1 MNGSVLLLSF
11 IVIVM
16 LHNLN
21 GRSDDLKQYFKLKNS
36 WGCCPN
42 SNYTCCLQSQVRTRQ
57 HVKQCNHIQKVRA
70 SQFHSG
76 MGTQIQTICAY
87 TFLTLNLNHVCVCVC
102 VRVCANDEG
111 LCMWVWVCVHV
122 CVCVHD
128 FMCGVWVYVH
138 VRAFVM
144 QCVSVCV
151 SVRLCECRCV
161 YVCACVC
168 T

>member
-1 MNGSVLLLSF
+1 MGLLPQLELLAVFSHKF
-11 IVIVM
+11 GHDNM
-16 LHNLN
+16 
-21 GRSDDLKQYFKLKNS
+21 
-36 WGCCPN
+36 
-42 SNYTCCLQSQVRTRQ
+42 SNNATTYRKYE
-57 HVKQCNHIQKVRA
+57 HA
-70 SQFHSG
+70 QFHSG

-138 VRAFVM
+138 VRAFVI

-161 YVCACVC
+161 YVCACVHIIC
-168 T
+168 